1 MQKALSAASFGLA
14 RAAVICALA
23 APAAC
28 SNEDPPGSMPVTCTS
43 DGTPAGDCAKFNCEV
58 QKASEVLCP
67 GNTTLTFNCEG
78 IDAFPETYQ
87 RNVQDYFD
95 GCGPTLDTYMETE
108 VETTQGT
115 ATISACEILSCAII
129 PNSRRM
135 VGPMTIMA
143 ACAPVDV
150 LCDFPDPPAP

>member
-1 MQKALSAASFGLA
+1 MQKVRLKASFGLA
-14 RAAVICALA
+14 RASLFCALTA
-23 APAAC
+23 LLGCGGDAPPEAM
-28 SNEDPPGSMPVTCTS
+28 DVPCTS

-58 QKASEVLCP
+58 QKASAELCP
-67 GNTTLTFNCEG
+67 GNTTLTFNCDG
-78 IDAFPETYQ
+78 IDSFPEAYQ

-108 VETTQGT
+108 VETTQGP

-135 VGPMTIMA
+135 LGENTIMA